1 VNRAFNLMTLRGQ
14 LVLLAALALLVFTAF
29 PFAWMASTAFKPPR
43 EIFLT
48 PPTLWP
54 TTFDLDNVRRLF
66 DETRFLTYFRNSLT
80 VSLSTVGLTLLLSTP
95 AAYSLTR
102 FRFYGREKLAAL
114 ILFTYMFAPIM
125 IIVPF
130 YVMVRFLG
138 LTNTHTGLVMA
149 YTAFCLPFNL
159 WMLRTFF
166 QSIPVDIEEAA
177 MIDGANRFQAVVH
190 VVLPLALP
198 GVVATGIFTF
208 ILAWNDYIFAR
219 VLLSADELKTLPVG
233 IADLYNASV
242 VDWGMIMASGLL
254 VIAPIAG
261 VFVFIQKYLVAGWGA
276 GGVKG

>member
-1 VNRAFNLMTLRGQ
+1 MNRSYGLLSLRGQ
-14 LVLLAALALLVFTAF
+14 TVILAALALLVFTAF
-29 PFAWMASTAFKPPR
+29 PFAWMASTALKPSR
-43 EIFLT
+43 EIFVT
-48 PPTLWP
+48 PPSLWP
-54 TTFDLDNVRRLF
+54 THVTLDNVSRLF
-66 DETRFLTYFRNSLT
+66 AETRFLSYFRNSLT
-80 VSLSTVGLTLLLSTP
+80 VSFATVGLTLLVSVP

-102 FRFYGREKLAAL
+102 FRFHAREKIAGL

-125 IIVPF
+125 IIIPF
-130 YVMVRFLG
+130 YVAMRFLG
-138 LTNTHTGLVMA
+138 LTNSHVGLILA

-159 WMLRTFF
+159 WLLRTFF
-166 QSIPVDIEEAA
+166 QSIPLEIEEAA
-177 MIDGANRFQAVVH
+177 LIDGNRLQAIIY

-242 VDWGMIMASGLL
+242 VDWGIIMAAGLL
-254 VIAPIAG
+254 VIAPVAA
-261 VFVFIQKYLVAGWGA
+261 VFVFIQKFLVAGWGS

>member
-14 LVLLAALALLVFTAF
+14 LVLLAALMLLVFTAF

-54 TTFDLDNVRRLF
+54 STFELDNVRRLF
-66 DETRFLTYFRNSLT
+66 DETRFLTYFRNSVT

-177 MIDGANRFQAVVH
+177 MIDGANRFQAVVY

>member
-14 LVLLAALALLVFTAF
+14 FVVLAALALLVFTAF

-48 PPTLWP
+48 PPSLWP
-54 TTFDLDNVRRLF
+54 SAWDLDNIRRLF

-80 VSLSTVGLTLLLSTP
+80 VSLSTVALTLALSTP

-177 MIDGANRFQAVVH
+177 MIDGANRFEAVVY

>member
-1 VNRAFNLMTLRGQ
+1 MNRSYGLLSLRGQ
-14 LVLLAALALLVFTAF
+14 AVILAALALLVFTAF
-29 PFAWMASTAFKPPR
+29 PFAWMASTALKPSR
-43 EIFLT
+43 EIFVT
-48 PPTLWP
+48 PPSFWP
-54 TTFDLDNVRRLF
+54 THVTLDNVSRLF
-66 DETRFLTYFRNSLT
+66 AETRFLSYFRNSLT
-80 VSLSTVGLTLLLSTP
+80 VSFATVGLTLLVSVP

-102 FRFYGREKLAAL
+102 FRFHAREKIAGL

-125 IIVPF
+125 IIIPF
-130 YVMVRFLG
+130 YVAMRFLG
-138 LTNTHTGLVMA
+138 LTNSHVGLILA

-159 WMLRTFF
+159 WLLRTFF
-166 QSIPVDIEEAA
+166 QSIPLEIEEAA
-177 MIDGANRFQAVVH
+177 LIDGSRLQAIIY

-242 VDWGMIMASGLL
+242 VDWGMIMAAGLL
-254 VIAPIAG
+254 VIAPVAA
-261 VFVFIQKYLVAGWGA
+261 VFVFIQKFLVAGWGS

>member
-1 VNRAFNLMTLRGQ
+1 MTRAFSFFSARGQ
-14 LVLLAALALLVFTAF
+14 ALLLAALLLLAFSAF
-29 PFAWMASTAFKPPR
+29 PFAWMASTAFKPSQAIFATPPVLWPR
-43 EIFLT
+43 EFT
-48 PPTLWP
+48 
-54 TTFDLDNVRRLF
+54 LDNVARLF
-66 DETRFLTYFRNSLT
+66 EETKFLTYFRNSVI
-80 VSLSTVGLTLLLSTP
+80 VSLSTVGTTLAFSTP

-102 FRFYGREKLAAL
+102 FRFPGREKIAGL

-125 IIVPF
+125 IIIPF

-138 LTNTHTGLVMA
+138 LTNTHFGLIMA

-159 WMLRTFF
+159 WLLRTFF
-166 QSIPVDIEEAA
+166 QSIPVEIEEAA
-177 MIDGANRFQAVVH
+177 MIDGANRFQAVVY
-190 VVLPLALP
+190 VVLPMALP
-198 GVVATGIFTF
+198 GMVATGIFTF

-219 VLLSADELKTLPVG
+219 VLLSSDDLKTLPVG

-261 VFVFIQKYLVAGWGA
+261 VFVFLQKYLVSGWGA

>member
-14 LVLLAALALLVFTAF
+14 LVLLTALVLLVFTAF

-43 EIFLT
+43 DIFLT

-54 TTFDLDNVRRLF
+54 STFDLDNIRRLF
-66 DETRFLTYFRNSLT
+66 DETRFLTYFRYSVT
-80 VSLSTVGLTLLLSTP
+80 VSLSTVALTLLLSTP

-190 VVLPLALP
+190 VVFPLALP

>member
-1 VNRAFNLMTLRGQ
+1 MSRAYALLRPRTQ
-14 LVLLAALALLVFTAF
+14 LLLVAALALLIFTAF
-29 PFAWMASTAFKPPR
+29 PFAWMASTALKPSR

-54 TTFDLDNVRRLF
+54 AHITFDNLGRLF
-66 DETRFLTYFRNSLT
+66 VETRFLTYFHNSLT
-80 VSLSTVGLTLLLSTP
+80 VSFATVALTLIVSVP

-102 FRFYGREKLAAL
+102 FRFPLREKIAEL

-125 IIVPF
+125 IIIPF
-130 YVMVRFLG
+130 YVLMRFLG
-138 LTNTHTGLVMA
+138 LTNTHLGLILA
-149 YTAFCLPFNL
+149 YTAFCLPFTL
-159 WMLRTFF
+159 WLLRSFF
-166 QSIPVDIEEAA
+166 QAIPIEIEEAA
-177 MIDGANRFQAVVH
+177 LIDGGRLQALIH

-242 VDWGMIMASGLL
+242 VDWGMIMAAGLL
-254 VIAPIAG
+254 VIAPVAA
-261 VFVFIQKYLVAGWGA
+261 VFGFIQKFLVAGWGS

>member
-1 VNRAFNLMTLRGQ
+1 MNRALSLRTPRGQ
-14 LVLLAALALLVFTAF
+14 LVLFGALLLLVFTAF

-54 TTFDLDNVRRLF
+54 STWDLDNVRRLF

-80 VSLSTVGLTLLLSTP
+80 VSLSTVGLTLLLSAP

-102 FRFYGREKLAAL
+102 FRFFGREKLAAL

-177 MIDGANRFQAVVH
+177 MIDGANRFEAVVY

>member
-1 VNRAFNLMTLRGQ
+1 LSQAFRFLSVPGQ
-14 LVLLAALALLVFTAF
+14 AVIICALALLVFSAF
-29 PFAWMASTAFKPPR
+29 PFAWMASTAFKPSH
-43 EIFLT
+43 EIFAT

-54 TTFDLDNVRRLF
+54 TTFTLENIERLF
-66 DETRFLTYFRNSLT
+66 AETKFLTYFRNSVT
-80 VSLSTVGLTLLLSTP
+80 VSLSAVGLTLIFSVP

-102 FRFYGREKLAAL
+102 FRFPGREQIAAVV
-114 ILFTYMFAPIM
+114 LFTYMFAPVM

-130 YVMVRFLG
+130 YILIRFLG
-138 LTNTHTGLVMA
+138 LTNTHLGLVLA

-159 WMLRTFF
+159 WLLRTFF
-166 QSIPVDIEEAA
+166 QSIPIDIEQAA
-177 MIDGANRFQAVVH
+177 LVDGANRFQAIIF

-219 VLLSADELKTLPVG
+219 VLLSRDELKTLPVG

-242 VDWGMIMASGLL
+242 VDWGMIMAAGLL
-254 VIAPIAG
+254 VLAPVLA
-261 VFVFIQKYLVAGWGA
+261 VFVFIQKSLVAGWGA